1 MTLQPKHLTYKQI
14 FNNGAYYTPL
24 LYVEKV
30 WEFIKPYIKNN
41 SVILDPACGTG
52 NFFYNKETLKNKLIG
67 NDIDKKAIE
76 LVNMNFP
83 FVKTYNTNALK
94 DVNRKKYEIKDSEY
108 LIIIG
113 NPPYNDITSQNKKKQ
128 KKEIVEID
136 DDIKKRD
143 LGISFLLSYEKLNA
157 DIICVLHPLS
167 YLIKK
172 ANFTSLKR
180 FTAKYRLK
188 DSLIID
194 SATFYKNSKNS
205 FPIIIGLYIK
215 DKEGMDYDY
224 IFNYEFKTIDGNTF
238 KLSNYEY
245 IGNFIQKYP
254 QTKKEINENSIF
266 FYTMRDINALKRN
279 KTFLGKNI
287 SNAIIVD
294 PNKLEYYIYVDIFK
308 EYIDKIP
315 YYFGNLD
322 IIINSKLFAKYKKYF
337 IHYGINKYPNLKKY
351 FKIRKL
357 KDEKVKEKINEYFNK
372 LLKGHVKMS
381 LIVKKDYILVPIP
394 LTTHTGKIRIKERD
408 NIYGYGN
415 PTKTRTKPFNQKY
428 YVEWQIGFDTRI
440 PNSNIPYTFQNY
452 KGEIKYLYELSEIL
466 CYLVKMGLVSKND
479 ILQIRNFISS
489 LPTNNLIEK
498 HPDCKILRS
507 HPILEQINGLNFEML
522 RISYPQLIYKFG
534 IYEVIAEI
542 TIKEKQRAVGIQPML
557 YICFP
562 ITLLVDK
569 NGIPLNLIGRIAEK
583 NEIAYFKIDSTNK
596 DIILKSFEIFGMLA
610 ESHKTDVERILNTI
624 INYC

>member
-24 LYVEKV
+24 FYVEKV
-30 WEFIKPYIKNN
+30 WEFIKPYIKEN
-41 SVILDPACGTG
+41 SVILDSACGTG
-52 NFFYNKETLKNKLIG
+52 NFFYNKNTLKNKLIG

-76 LVNMNFP
+76 LLNINFP
-83 FVKTYNTNALK
+83 FVQTYNKNALK
-94 DVNRKKYEIKDSEY
+94 NVSRQQYEIKDTEH

-113 NPPYNDITSQNKKKQ
+113 NPPYNDTTSQNKKKQ
-128 KKEIVEID
+128 KKEIIEID
-136 DDIKKRD
+136 NDIKKRD

-157 DIICVLHPLS
+157 DVICILHPLS

-172 ANFTSLKR
+172 INFNSLKE
-180 FTAKYRLK
+180 FNKKYKLK
-188 DSLIID
+188 DNLIID
-194 SATFYKNSKNS
+194 SATFFNNSKNS
-205 FPIIIGLYIK
+205 FPIIIGLYVK
-215 DKEGMDYDY
+215 DKKGMDYDY
-224 IFNYEFKTIDGNTF
+224 IFNYEFKTIDGNVF
-238 KLSNYEY
+238 KLSDYEY
-245 IGNFIQKYP
+245 IGDFIQKYP
-254 QTKKEINENSIF
+254 QAKKEIKKDNIY

-279 KTFLGKNI
+279 KTFLSENI
-287 SNAIIVD
+287 NNAVLVN
-294 PNKLEYYIYVDIFK
+294 PNKLDYYIYVDIFK
-308 EYIDKIP
+308 EHIDKIP

-322 IIINSKLFAKYKKYF
+322 IIINNSLFEKYKKYF
-337 IHYGINKYPNLKKY
+337 LYYGINKYPNLKKY

-372 LLKGHVKMS
+372 LLKGHLKMN
-381 LIVKKDYILVPIP
+381 LIVNKNYILVPIP

-415 PTKTRTKPFNQKY
+415 PTKTKSIPFSQKH
-428 YVEWQIGFDTRI
+428 YVEWQIGFDSKQ
-440 PNSNIPYTFQNY
+440 PNPNIPATFQNY
-452 KGEIKYLYELSEIL
+452 KGERKYLYELSEVL
-466 CYLVKMGLVSKND
+466 CYLVKNGLVSKNE
-479 ILQIRNFISS
+479 IVKIREFVKNIKRD
-489 LPTNNLIEK
+489 NLIER
-498 HPDCKILRS
+498 HPDCKILRE
-507 HPILEQINGLNFEML
+507 HPTTEQINGLNFEML

-562 ITLLVDK
+562 ITLLVNE
-569 NGIPLNLIGRIAEK
+569 NGDPLNLLNRTAK
-583 NEIAYFKIDSTNK
+583 TKEIAYFKIDNTNK

-610 ESHKTDVERILNTI
+610 ESHQTDVERILDTI